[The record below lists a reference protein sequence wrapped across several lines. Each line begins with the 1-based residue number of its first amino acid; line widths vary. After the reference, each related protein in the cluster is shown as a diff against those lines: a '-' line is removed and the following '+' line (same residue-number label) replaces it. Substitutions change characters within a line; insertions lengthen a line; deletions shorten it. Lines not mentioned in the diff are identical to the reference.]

1 MIVVVSHARSS
12 LELTRYDLSTLRP
25 GEWLNDEC
33 MNMYMALLQV
43 RVHVHVCPCVGWG
56 GVHMNMHI
64 ETGNTCGRRQCG

>member
-1 MIVVVSHARSS
+1 MVVSHARSS

-43 RVHVHVCPCVGWG
+43 CAYACVCVHGWDVGCG
-56 GVHMNMHI
+56 CNQNVLH
-64 ETGNTCGRRQCG
+64 GNRQSTCG